1 MATSKETPPRALN
14 ILLWI
19 AQVILATLFIMAGF
33 MKTTLPIDQ
42 LSLSVPW
49 AKDVP
54 ETLVRFIGTCEL
66 LGGIGLLLPGVFR
79 IKPRLTPYAASG
91 LLTIQVFAT
100 VFHISRGEYGVIGF
114 NLMLG
119 LVAAFIAWG
128 RFKKV
133 PVLSRSTNDPP
144 ASH

>member
-1 MATSKETPPRALN
+1 MTTSKENRPRILN
-14 ILLWI
+14 IGLWTT
-19 AQVILATLFIMAGF
+19 QVVLATVFIMAGF

-49 AKDVP
+49 TKDVS
-54 ETLVRFIGTCEL
+54 EALVRFIGISEL

-91 LLTIQVFAT
+91 LLTIQVFAM
-100 VFHISRGEYGVIGF
+100 VFHISRGELGVIGF

-119 LVAAFIAWG
+119 CAAAFIAWG

-133 PVLSRSTNDPP
+133 PVLGRSN
-144 ASH
+144 S

>member
-1 MATSKETPPRALN
+1 MTTSKENRPRILN
-14 ILLWI
+14 IGLWT
-19 AQVILATLFIMAGF
+19 AQVVLATVFIMAGF

-54 ETLVRFIGTCEL
+54 EALVRFIGISEL

-91 LLTIQVFAT
+91 LLTIQVCAM
-100 VFHISRGEYGVIGF
+100 VFHISRGEFDVISF
-114 NLMLG
+114 NLALA
-119 LVAAFIAWG
+119 LLASFIAWG

-133 PVLSRSTNDPP
+133 PVLTRES
-144 ASH
+144 

>member
-1 MATSKETPPRALN
+1 MTTNKEKPSRLLN
-14 ILLWI
+14 VVLWTV
-19 AQVILATLFIMAGF
+19 QVILATMFIMAGF

-54 ETLVRFIGTCEL
+54 EALVRFIGTSEL
-66 LGGIGLLLPGVFR
+66 LGAVGLLLPGVFR

-91 LLTIQVFAT
+91 LLTIQVFAMI
-100 VFHISRGEYGVIGF
+100 FHFSRGEYAAIGF
-114 NLMLG
+114 NLVLA
-119 LVAAFIAWG
+119 LAAAFIAWG

-133 PVLSRSTNDPP
+133 PVLERGSVVSGK
-144 ASH
+144 